1 MDSKAT
7 FVGFGGSDHPN
18 RPYLEPPM
26 VQGAWHSE
34 ISPNTIDL
42 QCFIF
47 QFGCLEL
54 CLGGLI
60 LPKPPVA
67 TGPLRAAQV
76 WCSLAYLLQ

>member
-7 FVGFGGSDHPN
+7 FVGFGGSDLPN
-18 RPYLEPPM
+18 RPSLEPPL

-47 QFGCLEL
+47 QFGG
-54 CLGGLI
+54 LGALFEWAN
-60 LPKPPVA
+60 PNKTPVA
-67 TGPLRAAQV
+67 TGLLRAAQV